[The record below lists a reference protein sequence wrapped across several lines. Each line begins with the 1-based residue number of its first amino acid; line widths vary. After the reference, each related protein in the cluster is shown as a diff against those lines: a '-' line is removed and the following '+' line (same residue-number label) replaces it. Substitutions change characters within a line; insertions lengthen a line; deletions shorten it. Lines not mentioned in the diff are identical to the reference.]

1 MPIQRAPGKEHKRA
15 CDAEADRGRLKK
27 ALYDK
32 EQQSTALQ
40 KSLVLAKDPDV
51 RVRNQM
57 RPGTWPFLALAFAA
71 LASLRWRA
79 FCGGG
84 PSAARA
90 PIPRHAVE
98 MSDNLLGLDE
108 ETVALHKKYHEATIT
123 YTAMNIDW
131 AQDKGYENDGH
142 LSAEEQAAIA
152 SAARARLFRWP
163 ELDAQD
169 LHEVSF
175 GPERRRFCSSA
186 DSPEALGDPGQNVFV
201 ISQMRRPSRLRHALH
216 ELYREGIS
224 AKIVDAVDGDGFRFQ
239 DEMERLGILPVPG
252 YDGHKNHGIHLTT
265 GEVGCFMSHFTIWH
279 HMVKHQI
286 PAALILEDDFDLQP
300 DFATKLGE
308 YLEEARGYDWN
319 LMYVGRSPTEADWT
333 RLSAHV
339 VEPGYTLWTVG
350 YILRLEGAK
359 ALLDAQV
366 ERAFLPLDDFFSV
379 AAGRGM
385 DCFYNDKVL
394 EWKPHVPVLLRPF
407 ALTPP
412 LVMPYVGSMFLS
424 DTAKVRNATRYVQDL
439 PP

>member
-1 MPIQRAPGKEHKRA
+1 
-15 CDAEADRGRLKK
+15 
-27 ALYDK
+27 
-32 EQQSTALQ
+32 
-40 KSLVLAKDPDV
+40 
-51 RVRNQM
+51 
-57 RPGTWPFLALAFAA
+57 
-71 LASLRWRA
+71 
-79 FCGGG
+79 
-84 PSAARA
+84 
-90 PIPRHAVE
+90 
-98 MSDNLLGLDE
+98 
-108 ETVALHKKYHEATIT
+108 
-123 YTAMNIDW
+123 
-131 AQDKGYENDGH
+131 
-142 LSAEEQAAIA
+142 
-152 SAARARLFRWP
+152 
-163 ELDAQD
+163 
-169 LHEVSF
+169 
-175 GPERRRFCSSA
+175 
-186 DSPEALGDPGQNVFV
+186 
-201 ISQMRRPSRLRHALH
+201 
-216 ELYREGIS
+216 
-224 AKIVDAVDGDGFRFQ
+224 
-239 DEMERLGILPVPG
+239 
-252 YDGHKNHGIHLTT
+252 
-265 GEVGCFMSHFTIWH
+265 MSHFTIWH

-412 LVMPYVGSMFLS
+412 LVMPCAEIARFRAARFTSMRRS
-424 DTAKVRNATRYVQDL
+424 R
-439 PP
+439 

>member
-1 MPIQRAPGKEHKRA
+1 MG
-15 CDAEADRGRLKK
+15 GRWL
-27 ALYDK
+27 L
-32 EQQSTALQ
+32 LP
-40 KSLVLAKDPDV
+40 VCI
-51 RVRNQM
+51 
-57 RPGTWPFLALAFAA
+57 AF
-71 LASLRWRA
+71 SCYIRWLPA
-79 FCGGG
+79 FI
-84 PSAARA
+84 AARKRLFQQRLG
-90 PIPRHAVE
+90 PRRAAAE
-98 MSDNLLGLDE
+98 DNLLGLDE
-108 ETVALHKKYHEATIT
+108 ATVSLHKKYHEATIT

-131 AQDKGYENDGH
+131 AQHKGYENDGG
-142 LSAEEQAAIA
+142 LNPEEQLAVAA
-152 SAARARLFRWP
+152 AARSRLFRWP
-163 ELDAQD
+163 ALDPED
-169 LHEVSF
+169 LHEVRF
-175 GPERRRFCSSA
+175 GPDRHRFCPSA
-186 DSPEALGDPGQNVFV
+186 DSPEALGDPGENVFV

-224 AKIVDAVDGDGFRFQ
+224 AKIVDAVDGDGFRSQ
-239 DEMERLGILPVPG
+239 DEMETLGILPVPG
-252 YDGHKNHGIHLTT
+252 YVGHKNHGIHLTT

-279 HMVKHQI
+279 HMVQHQL

-300 DFATKLGE
+300 DFASRLGA

-319 LMYVGRSPTEADWT
+319 LMYVGRSPTEADWS
-333 RLSAHV
+333 RLSDHV

-385 DCFYNDKVL
+385 DGFYNDKVL

-424 DTAKVRNATRYVQDL
+424 DTAKVRKATRYVGDL
-439 PP
+439 PVSQDDR